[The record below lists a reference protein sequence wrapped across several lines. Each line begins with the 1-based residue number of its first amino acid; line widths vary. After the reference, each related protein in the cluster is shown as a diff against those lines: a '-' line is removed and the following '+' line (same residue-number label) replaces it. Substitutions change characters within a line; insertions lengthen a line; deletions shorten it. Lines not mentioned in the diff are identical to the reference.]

1 MRIGGLLFS
10 ERDLLF
16 KRRRRRRRR
25 RPRRTTKLLFLT
37 TISINL
43 IYCRRVLLL
52 PFSFIFFSF
61 VHSLF
66 KSLSLL
72 SHFHV
77 FLHTYEDVTSTRVSL
92 CSRSPTAAT
101 QPSTLRSRIIKLF
114 YRALASCVCA
124 RWITHRWR
132 LREKKPTSIL
142 LDGFPKPVELLL
154 LYVVVFFLLVVVHRF
169 CENPRLPIWIY
180 GG

>member
-16 KRRRRRRRR
+16 KRRRRRRR

-101 QPSTLRSRIIKLF
+101 QPSTLRSRIIKPF

>member
-101 QPSTLRSRIIKLF
+101 QPSTLRSRIIKPF

-132 LREKKPTSIL
+132 LREKKADVNPVRWISETSWATTAL
-142 LDGFPKPVELLL
+142 CCC
-154 LYVVVFFLLVVVHRF
+154 FFSLVVVHRF